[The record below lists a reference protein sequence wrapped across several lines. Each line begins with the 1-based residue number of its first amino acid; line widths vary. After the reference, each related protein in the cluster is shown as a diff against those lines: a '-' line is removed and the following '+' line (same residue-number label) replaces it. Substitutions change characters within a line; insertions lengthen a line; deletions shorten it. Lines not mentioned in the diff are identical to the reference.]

1 MNIYFQLTQRFNQG
15 RRRALLSSGQ
25 AVVYYQLAM
34 MSKDGD
40 WILREDG
47 ESMDFILGVL
57 EEHGARYR
65 FGAPLDLRWMR
76 GGWSS
81 HFEFRHSGMR
91 IRTDFVTRPPRISE
105 ADLERMWDSSSRE
118 EFPVIDLRAL
128 ADIKK
133 TNREKDYAIIGDLA
147 RRMDSVRDQLLF
159 SRSARDLIRL
169 AEEEPELVRELKEE
183 RGVLA
188 VVAKGRDELEV
199 ALDAERRSLMRA
211 NEHRLERY
219 LAVSGKWRAEWNET
233 VAETRFLDLRE
244 AHRVIVRKAA
254 ELLPTRPGED
264 SL

>member
-1 MNIYFQLTQRFNQG
+1 MNIYFQLTRSFNQG
-15 RRRALLSSGQ
+15 RRRAILSSGQ

-40 WILREDG
+40 WILREDA
-47 ESMDFILGVL
+47 ETLDSVLEVL
-57 EEHGARYR
+57 EERGARYR
-65 FGAPLDLRWMR
+65 FGAPLDLPWMR

-81 HFEFRHSGMR
+81 HFEFRHTGMR

-105 ADLERMWDSSSRE
+105 EDLGRMWDSSPRE
-118 EFPVIDLRAL
+118 DLQVIDLRAL

-147 RRMDSVRDQLLF
+147 RRMASIRDQLLF

-169 AEEEPELVRELKEE
+169 AEEEPELVQELKEQ
-183 RGVLA
+183 RGLLG

-219 LAVSGKWRAEWNET
+219 LAASGKWRAKWKEI
-233 VAETRFLDLRE
+233 VAETGSLDLRE
-244 AHRVIVRKAA
+244 AHRIIVRKAA
-254 ELLPTRPGED
+254 DLLPTQPGKK
-264 SL
+264 S